1 MMLARG
7 KLVGWMSLITWKHV
21 ELVKRMAA
29 VMELVDFEAV
39 GVMGADA
46 AELEKMSA
54 ESIIKVDMEAEL
66 KADPQMI
73 LQSLA
78 WKELMQ
84 VLVVWFSLF
93 FSVWLYLLCLVAD

>member
-1 MMLARG
+1 
-7 KLVGWMSLITWKHV
+7 
-21 ELVKRMAA
+21 
-29 VMELVDFEAV
+29 
-39 GVMGADA
+39 
-46 AELEKMSA
+46 
-54 ESIIKVDMEAEL
+54 MEAEL